1 MMADDS
7 DDYVGA
13 IVLEV
18 NGIEIEVTRVNPT
31 VDTGRKPVKTMNST
45 GRVRGWVK
53 GIATYTLTL
62 EAVKPKNR
70 TITWE
75 NITDGKLSL
84 FPLEDGDKTITYQ
97 NFTVQTVSDEY
108 NVDNEARVSITGFAL
123 NRIEE

>member
-1 MMADDS
+1 MS
-7 DDYVGA
+7 DEYVGP

-18 NGIEIEVTRVNPT
+18 NGMEIEVTRVNPT
-31 VDTGRKPVKTMNST
+31 VDTGRKLVKTMNST
-45 GRVRGWVK
+45 GRARGHVN
-53 GIATYTLTL
+53 GIATYNLTV
-62 EAVKPKNR
+62 EAVKPKGR
-70 TITWE
+70 TLVWE

>member
-1 MMADDS
+1 MS
-7 DDYVGA
+7 DEYVGP

-18 NGIEIEVTRVNPT
+18 NGMEIEVTRVNPT
-31 VDTGRKPVKTMNST
+31 VDTGRKLVKTMNST
-45 GRVRGWVK
+45 GRARGHVN
-53 GIATYTLTL
+53 GIATYNLTI
-62 EAVKPKNR
+62 EAVKPKGR
-70 TITWE
+70 TLVWE

>member
-1 MMADDS
+1 MS

-18 NGIEIEVTRVNPT
+18 NGAEIEVTRVNPT

-45 GRVRGWVK
+45 GRVKGWVK
-53 GIATYTLTL
+53 GIATYNLSL
-62 EAVKPKNR
+62 EAVKPKNA
-70 TITWE
+70 TIAWE
-75 NITDGKLSL
+75 DITDGKLTL